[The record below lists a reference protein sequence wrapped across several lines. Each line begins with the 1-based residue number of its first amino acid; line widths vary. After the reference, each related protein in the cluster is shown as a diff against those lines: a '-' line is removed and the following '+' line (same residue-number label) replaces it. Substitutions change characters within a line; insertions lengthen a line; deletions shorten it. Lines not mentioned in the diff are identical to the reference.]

1 MWQWNTWGFGGIG
14 GIRIL
19 WAPDDGGDGGGDPT
33 QNPGNDDGDGAG
45 GDGGSSTIQL
55 TSQQLAERLSRQKR
69 TAVSEFLSGL
79 GFEKADD
86 LKAAIERL
94 KATEDANKTEAQRLQ
109 ERLAE
114 YEKREQQWAQ
124 EKRDTTLQLAV
135 QAAATKLG
143 IVDAEVALALIRGK
157 VEFDDKGQP
166 QGVEAAL
173 TELLKEKPYLKAQ
186 PAPTG
191 GSPTN
196 PPRNHSS
203 VDDAFTAALYKGAG
217 LKRG

>member
-1 MWQWNTWGFGGIG
+1 MWQWNGWSFGGI
-14 GIRIL
+14 RAF

-45 GDGGSSTIQL
+45 GDGGSGTIQL

-69 TAVSEFLSGL
+69 AAVSEFLRGL

>member
-1 MWQWNTWGFGGIG
+1 MWQWNAWGFGGIG

>member
-1 MWQWNTWGFGGIG
+1 MWQWNAWGFGGIG

-45 GDGGSSTIQL
+45 GDGGSGTIQL

-69 TAVSEFLSGL
+69 AAVSEFLRGL

>member
-1 MWQWNTWGFGGIG
+1 MWQWNGWSFGGI
-14 GIRIL
+14 RAF

-45 GDGGSSTIQL
+45 GDGGSGTIQL

-69 TAVSEFLSGL
+69 AAVSEFLRGL

-94 KATEDANKTEAQRLQ
+94 KATEDANKTEVQRLQ

-124 EKRDTTLQLAV
+124 EKRDTTLQFAV

>member
-1 MWQWNTWGFGGIG
+1 MWQWNAWGFGGIG

-45 GDGGSSTIQL
+45 GDGGSGTIQL
-55 TSQQLAERLSRQKR
+55 TSQQLAERLERQSR
-69 TAVSEFLSGL
+69 TAIGKLLSDL
-79 GFEKADD
+79 GVEKVDD
-86 LKAAIERL
+86 LKTTLQKAREREQ
-94 KATEDANKTEAQRLQ
+94 AEMTEAQRLQ
-109 ERLAE
+109 AQLAE
-114 YEKREQQWAQ
+114 YQQKEQQWAQ

-173 TELLKEKPYLKAQ
+173 TELLKEKPYLKGQ
-186 PAPTG
+186 PAVTG
-191 GSPTN
+191 GAPTN

>member
-1 MWQWNTWGFGGIG
+1 MWQWNGWSFGGI
-14 GIRIL
+14 RAF

-45 GDGGSSTIQL
+45 GDGGSGTIQL

-69 TAVSEFLSGL
+69 AAVSEFLRGL

-94 KATEDANKTEAQRLQ
+94 KATEDANKTEVQRLQ